1 MMVFSLRNHTAVD
14 FVRGGEHLLLADS
27 TLMADASTV
36 DYSMKGA
43 WAQRHLPYHPQVIGL
58 EEDFTNGYL
67 CKKSNLVSFDGKV
80 LALWDDALQCKDSLD
95 YRLPVD
101 YLLVRGKQKPDVQS
115 AVNGYDVQQLLID
128 GSVPR
133 YLAEKWRAQ
142 AEALNMPCYD
152 LAEGALEVGL
162 R

>member
-43 WAQRHLPYHPQVIGL
+43 WAQRHLSYHPQVIGL
-58 EEDFTNGYL
+58 EEDFANGYL
-67 CKKSNLVSFDGKV
+67 CKKLNLVSFDGKL

-115 AVNGYDVQQLLID
+115 AVNGYDAQLLLID